1 LKEENGG
8 LGRRF
13 LFHASHAALRLET
26 TGSRREHGVGHR
38 PKGKHMTA
46 TLFPWMRTLH
56 ILFAASWFGAAA
68 VLTLYLLPVLRQLGA
83 AGETTLQGLTGRG
96 LHRFMAASSGITVL
110 SGLWLYWTLT
120 AGFSASAMSSTAGM
134 VFGLG
139 GLAGLLAAML
149 GGGVIGRSI
158 QRIEALSASGADPAQ
173 IAGLHQR
180 IAMASRLALALLA
193 FALLAMALGHLL

>member
-1 LKEENGG
+1 
-8 LGRRF
+8 
-13 LFHASHAALRLET
+13 
-26 TGSRREHGVGHR
+26 
-38 PKGKHMTA
+38 MTA
-46 TLFPWMRTLH
+46 TLFPWVRTLH

-83 AGETTLQGLTGRG
+83 AGESTLQGLTGRG

-120 AGFSASAMSSTAGM
+120 AGFASSAMTSTAGM

-139 GLAGLLAAML
+139 GLAGVLAAML
-149 GGGVIGRSI
+149 GGGVIGRGI
-158 QRIEALSASGADPAQ
+158 KRIEALSAGGADPAQ
-173 IAGLHQR
+173 VADLHQR
-180 IAMASRLALALLA
+180 IAMASRLALSLLA

>member
-1 LKEENGG
+1 
-8 LGRRF
+8 
-13 LFHASHAALRLET
+13 
-26 TGSRREHGVGHR
+26 
-38 PKGKHMTA
+38 MTA
-46 TLFPWMRTLH
+46 TLFPWVRTLH

-68 VLTLYLLPVLRQLGA
+68 ILTLYLLPVLRQLGA
-83 AGETTLQGLTGRG
+83 VGETTLQGLTGRG

-139 GLAGLLAAML
+139 GLAGVLAAML

-158 QRIEALSASGADPAQ
+158 MRIEALSASGADPAQ
-173 IAGLHQR
+173 IAGLQQR
-180 IAMASRLALALLA
+180 IAIASRLVLALLI
-193 FALLAMALGHLL
+193 FALLAMALGHLM

>member
-1 LKEENGG
+1 MARGIT
-8 LGRRF
+8 F
-13 LFHASHAALRLET
+13 
-26 TGSRREHGVGHR
+26 
-38 PKGKHMTA
+38 KGKHMTA
-46 TLFPWMRTLH
+46 TLFPWVRTLH

-83 AGETTLQGLTGRG
+83 SGETTLQALTGRG
-96 LHRFMAASSGITVL
+96 LHRFMAASSGVTVL

-158 QRIEALSASGADPAQ
+158 KRIETLSGDAHPAQ
-173 IAGLHQR
+173 IAGLQQR
-180 IAMASRLALALLA
+180 IAIASRLALLLLA

>member
-1 LKEENGG
+1 MARG
-8 LGRRF
+8 
-13 LFHASHAALRLET
+13 T
-26 TGSRREHGVGHR
+26 TS
-38 PKGKHMTA
+38 KGKHMTA
-46 TLFPWMRTLH
+46 SLFPWVRTLH

-83 AGETTLQGLTGRG
+83 TGETTLQALTGRG
-96 LHRFMAASSGITVL
+96 LHRFMAASSGVTVL

-158 QRIEALSASGADPAQ
+158 QRIEALSASGGDPTQ
-173 IAGLHQR
+173 VAGLHQR
-180 IAMASRLALALLA
+180 IAMASRLAMALLA

>member
-1 LKEENGG
+1 
-8 LGRRF
+8 
-13 LFHASHAALRLET
+13 
-26 TGSRREHGVGHR
+26 
-38 PKGKHMTA
+38 MTA
-46 TLFPWMRTLH
+46 TLFPWLRTLH

-83 AGETTLQGLTGRG
+83 AGETTLQALTGRG
-96 LHRFMAASSGITVL
+96 LHRFMAASSGVTVL

-120 AGFSASAMSSTAGM
+120 AGFAASAMTSTAGM

-139 GLAGLLAAML
+139 GLAGVLAAML
-149 GGGVIGRSI
+149 GGGVIGRGI
-158 QRIEALSASGADPAQ
+158 KRIETLSTSGDPAAQ
-173 IAGLHQR
+173 AQAVNLHQR

>member
-13 LFHASHAALRLET
+13 LFHSSHAALRLET
-26 TGSRREHGVGHR
+26 AGSRREHGAGHHHQ
-38 PKGKHMTA
+38 GKHMTA
-46 TLFPWMRTLH
+46 TLFPWVRTLH

-68 VLTLYLLPVLRQLGA
+68 VLTLYLLPVLRQLGSS
-83 AGETTLQGLTGRG
+83 GGTVLQSLTGRG
-96 LHRFMAASSGITVL
+96 LHRFMAASSGVTVL
-110 SGLWLYWTLT
+110 SGVWLYWTLT
-120 AGFSASAMSSTAGM
+120 AGFSASAMTSTAGT

-139 GLAGLLAAML
+139 GLAGLLAAVL
-149 GGGVIGRSI
+149 GGGVIGRGI
-158 QRIEALSASGADPAQ
+158 QRIEALSAGDADLAQ
-173 IAGLHQR
+173 VAGLHQR

>member
-1 LKEENGG
+1 MARGI
-8 LGRRF
+8 
-13 LFHASHAALRLET
+13 
-26 TGSRREHGVGHR
+26 GS
-38 PKGKHMTA
+38 KGKHMTA
-46 TLFPWMRTLH
+46 TLFPWLRTLH

-68 VLTLYLLPVLRQLGA
+68 VLTLYVLPVLRQLGA
-83 AGETTLQGLTGRG
+83 AGETTLQGLSGRG

-120 AGFSASAMSSTAGM
+120 AGFSASAMSSTAGT

-158 QRIEALSASGADPAQ
+158 KRIETLSASGADPAQ
-173 IAGLHQR
+173 IATLQQR
-180 IAMASRLALALLA
+180 IATASRLAMALLV

>member
-1 LKEENGG
+1 
-8 LGRRF
+8 
-13 LFHASHAALRLET
+13 
-26 TGSRREHGVGHR
+26 
-38 PKGKHMTA
+38 MTA

-56 ILFAASWFGAAA
+56 ILFAASWFGAAT
-68 VLTLYLLPVLRQLGA
+68 VLTLYLLPVLRQLGP
-83 AGETTLQGLTGRG
+83 AGETTLQRLTGRG

-120 AGFSASAMSSTAGM
+120 AGFSASAMASTPGV

-158 QRIEALSASGADPAQ
+158 KRIEALSASGGDPAQ
-173 IAGLHQR
+173 IANLQQR

-193 FALLAMALGHLL
+193 FALLAMALGHLM

>member
-1 LKEENGG
+1 
-8 LGRRF
+8 
-13 LFHASHAALRLET
+13 
-26 TGSRREHGVGHR
+26 
-38 PKGKHMTA
+38 
-46 TLFPWMRTLH
+46 
-56 ILFAASWFGAAA
+56 
-68 VLTLYLLPVLRQLGA
+68 
-83 AGETTLQGLTGRG
+83 LTGRG
-96 LHRFMAASSGITVL
+96 LHRFMAASSGVTVL

-158 QRIEALSASGADPAQ
+158 QRIEALSADGADSAQ
-173 IAGLHQR
+173 VADLHQR
-180 IAMASRLALALLA
+180 IAMASRLALSLLA

>member
-1 LKEENGG
+1 MRHCGLKP
-8 LGRRF
+8 L
-13 LFHASHAALRLET
+13 ASGASMGA
-26 TGSRREHGVGHR
+26 GHHLQ
-38 PKGKHMTA
+38 GKHMTA
-46 TLFPWMRTLH
+46 TLFPWVRTLH

-68 VLTLYLLPVLRQLGA
+68 ILTLYVLPVLRQLGA
-83 AGETTLQGLTGRG
+83 AGETTLQGLSGRG
-96 LHRFMAASSGITVL
+96 LHRFMAASSGVTVL

-158 QRIEALSASGADPAQ
+158 KRIEALSASGVDPAQ
-173 IAGLHQR
+173 IAGLQQR
-180 IAMASRLALALLA
+180 IATATRLALALLA
-193 FALLAMALGHLL
+193 FALLAMALGHLM

>member
-1 LKEENGG
+1 LNKEK
-8 LGRRF
+8 RRLRPPF
-13 LFHASHAALRLET
+13 PFPSRHAALRLVT
-26 TGSRREHGVGHR
+26 TGRQREHGVGHR

-56 ILFAASWFGAAA
+56 ILFAASWFGAAT
-68 VLTLYLLPVLRQLGA
+68 VLTLYLLPVLRQLGP
-83 AGETTLQGLTGRG
+83 AGETTLQRLTGRG

-120 AGFSASAMSSTAGM
+120 AGFSASAMASTPGV

-158 QRIEALSASGADPAQ
+158 KRIEALSASGGDPAQ
-173 IAGLHQR
+173 IANLQQR

-193 FALLAMALGHLL
+193 FALLAMALGHLM

>member
-1 LKEENGG
+1 MP
-8 LGRRF
+8 
-13 LFHASHAALRLET
+13 SHAALRLEST
-26 TGSRREHGVGHR
+26 SNRREHGAGHHLR
-38 PKGKHMTA
+38 GKHMTA
-46 TLFPWMRTLH
+46 TLFPWVRTLH

-68 VLTLYLLPVLRQLGA
+68 VLTLYLLPVLRQQGA
-83 AGETTLQGLTGRG
+83 SGETTLQALTGRG
-96 LHRFMAASSGITVL
+96 LHRFMAASSGITVV

-139 GLAGLLAAML
+139 GLAGMLAAML

-158 QRIEALSASGADPAQ
+158 QRIEALSADGADSAQ
-173 IAGLHQR
+173 VADLHQR
-180 IAMASRLALALLA
+180 IAMASRLALSLLA